1 MNYKQEIEQ
10 LEKIIKEQELKKAT
24 LNKELEMNIEQKDV
38 ITQEIKAQG
47 VEPSDVDNVIKK
59 LESELTETIQSAK
72 VALGLSTEQD
82 DESL

>member
-82 DESL
+82 DETL

>member
-82 DESL
+82 DEAL